1 MSRWLDWLFAPR
13 CVGCGVAQTDPKSD
27 PMCEPCSAS
36 LDEIGDAC
44 PLCAEPTEGSAR
56 CKRCRASPL
65 ALERIV
71 SPWRFGGQ
79 LAVAIR
85 RLKLAGHTDVAR
97 AIAPLWAP
105 LIAAAAEP
113 DGLVVPVPTHWRRR
127 FRRGFDH
134 AWLLALHACA
144 SAGLAKPVPAL
155 RKLRPSPPQSTLT
168 AAERRSN
175 LRGAFGVRVPVTGRS
190 IVLVDDV
197 ATTGTTLSECARALL
212 DAGASR
218 VVGVVLA
225 RAATQPATSVPR

>member
-1 MSRWLDWLFAPR
+1 MRALDWLFAPC

-36 LDEIGDAC
+36 LDEIGLAC
-44 PLCAEPTEGSAR
+44 PSCAEPSEQETA
-56 CKRCRASPL
+56 CKRCRAAPL

-85 RLKLAGHTDVAR
+85 RLKLAGHTSIAR

-105 LIAAAAEP
+105 LVAAAAEP

-134 AWLLALHACA
+134 SWLLALHACA
-144 SAGLAKPVPAL
+144 SAGLPRPIPAL
-155 RKLRPSPPQSTLT
+155 RKLRASPPQSTLT
-168 AAERRSN
+168 AAERRTN
-175 LRGAFGVRVPVTGRS
+175 LRGCFATRLPVAGKS

-197 ATTGTTLSECARALL
+197 ATTGTTLSECARTLL
-212 DAGASR
+212 DAGAVR

-225 RAATQPATSVPR
+225 RATSAPR

>member
-1 MSRWLDWLFAPR
+1 MHWLDWLFAPR
-13 CVGCGVAQTDPKSD
+13 CAGCGVAQTDPKTD
-27 PMCEPCSAS
+27 PMCEPCSGS
-36 LDEIGDAC
+36 LDEIGTAC
-44 PLCAEPTEGSAR
+44 ARCAEPSADDDAP
-56 CKRCRASPL
+56 CARCRAAPL

-85 RLKLAGHTDVAR
+85 RLKLAGHTEIAR
-97 AIAPLWAP
+97 TIAPLWAP

-127 FRRGFDH
+127 LGRGFDH

-144 SAGLAKPVPAL
+144 AAGLARPVPAL
-155 RKLRPSPPQSTLT
+155 RKRRASPPQSTLT
-168 AAERRSN
+168 AAERRTN
-175 LRGAFGVRVPVTGRS
+175 LRGCFAVRVPVTGKS

-197 ATTGTTLSECARALL
+197 ATTGATLSECARTLL
-212 DAGASR
+212 DAGATR

-225 RAATQPATSVPR
+225 RAATSARG